1 VFSPLD
7 FAVFAGYF
15 VLVMAL
21 GLLSG
26 RGHNTSVGGYF
37 RGDNRLPWYVIGMSI
52 VAAGVSSEQ
61 FVGEMGY
68 AYQIGM
74 PVANWEWLV
83 IPALS
88 ILLWIFIP
96 IYLRH
101 RITTMPEYLE
111 QRFGPNTRT
120 LYAYISVASF
130 VLVNY
135 PLALYTGGI
144 ALKAMWSD
152 VPQLAAVWALAGI
165 TGLYT
170 IYGGLR
176 AVAWTSSLQCV
187 LLMGGGFYLFYATM
201 NYIDWDFAAVVG
213 EGSRASLISP
223 ADDPHVPWTA
233 LIILGLS
240 TNTWYYATN
249 QYINQRCLAARSD
262 WHARMGVLLAGALQM
277 LLPLATCFP
286 GLAYYVINPNL
297 EDPNTTYAHVVGT
310 VVPEGLRG
318 FVAAAIVGA
327 IMSTISG
334 LVNSTST
341 IVALDIVDR
350 SAGSKRQDKQLVTA
364 GRWAG
369 VLSLLAGAAIAPLIM
384 RWESMFRYAQDLW
397 APMAAPIVVV
407 FLCAAFWRR
416 ATPQAAQA
424 CLWFAI
430 LTVPFT
436 LAKGV
441 LMDMGYSMSFI
452 PEQLKNSLVMA
463 GAAML
468 IAWIMMGLLRGRSPA
483 LFEWT
488 ATLLASCG
496 VVAIAA
502 WSSTVTALLVVGAL
516 LLFAGVPMLKAV
528 MPVSG
533 MWDRSML
540 LAPPASPWYVSV
552 LFWWLMLLAVFAGLY
567 VIFW

>member
-1 VFSPLD
+1 MFSPLD

-15 VLVMAL
+15 VLVMVL
-21 GLLSG
+21 GLWSG
-26 RGHNTSVGGYF
+26 RGHTKSVGGYF

-74 PVANWEWLV
+74 SVANWEWLV

-96 IYLRH
+96 LYLRN

-144 ALKAMWSD
+144 ALKAMWGD
-152 VPQLAAVWALAGI
+152 IPQLAAVWALAAI

-170 IYGGLR
+170 VYGGLR

-187 LLMGGGFYLFYATM
+187 LLMAGGFYLFFATM
-201 NYIDWDFAAVVG
+201 SHIEWDFAAVIG
-213 EGSRASLISP
+213 EGNRASLISP

-233 LIILGLS
+233 LLILGLS

-277 LLPLATCFP
+277 LLPLATCLP
-286 GLAYYVINPNL
+286 GMAYYVINPNL
-297 EDPNTTYAHVVGT
+297 EDPNTTYAHVVAS

-341 IVALDIVDR
+341 IVALDIVER
-350 SAGSKRQDKQLVTA
+350 SAGGKWQDRQLVTA

-369 VLSLLAGAAIAPLIM
+369 ILSLLAGAAIAPLIM
-384 RWESMFRYAQDLW
+384 RWDNMFRYAQDLW

-407 FLCAAFWRR
+407 FLCAAFWRS
-416 ATPQAAQA
+416 ATPRGAQA

-441 LMDMGYSMSFI
+441 LTDMGYSLSFI
-452 PEQLKNSLVMA
+452 PDQLKNSLVMA
-463 GAAML
+463 GATML
-468 IAWIMMGLLRGRSPA
+468 IAWAMMGLLRGRAPA
-483 LFEWT
+483 FLEWS
-488 ATLLASCG
+488 ATLLASCTL
-496 VVAIAA
+496 VAVAA
-502 WSSTVTALLVVGAL
+502 WSSVVTSVLVGVAL
-516 LLFAGVPMLKAV
+516 LLFAGLPMLKAV
-528 MPVSG
+528 VPTAG

-540 LAPPASPWYVSV
+540 LVSPGPPWYASV